1 MFLRRKHRGPPIAT
15 GRPVRPRSRAND
27 HAVAFDR
34 RAVAFDVHA
43 LPPASREVA
52 ISRKSDASKV
62 GRISHSR
69 GHVIIPV
76 ERESWSAERERRRS
90 ERKSQI
96 AARESQIAGR
106 ERQIARRERRIGA
119 RESRIAARQRRLG
132 GQETS

>member
-1 MFLRRKHRGPPIAT
+1 MFLRRKHRGPPIAS

-62 GRISHSR
+62 GRIFYSR
-69 GHVIIPV
+69 GHIIISG
-76 ERESWSAERERRRS
+76 ERVSWSAE
-90 ERKSQI
+90 
-96 AARESQIAGR
+96 
-106 ERQIARRERRIGA
+106 
-119 RESRIAARQRRLG
+119 
-132 GQETS
+132 